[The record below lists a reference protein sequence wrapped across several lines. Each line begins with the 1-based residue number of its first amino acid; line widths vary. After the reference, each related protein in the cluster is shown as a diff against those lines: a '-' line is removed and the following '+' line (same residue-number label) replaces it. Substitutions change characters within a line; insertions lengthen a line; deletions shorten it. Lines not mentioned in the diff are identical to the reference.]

1 MTDTTSQAP
10 PKPARPRRTRRW
22 LIFAGI
28 VLGAAVLAFV
38 FSSRFGEDPKLV
50 DSPLVGEPL
59 PSFEL
64 PYLEQDGNLA
74 LDELRGEIVVLNFW
88 ASWCFPCRLEHEAL
102 TTAAAVYAERD
113 VRFVGILHQD
123 DGASA
128 VSFLDEFG
136 RGVNYSY
143 VMDPDSRIAV
153 ELGLFGVPETY
164 FVDSTGIIRGRI
176 QGEVT
181 PGVLVDTIDDLLAG
195 RDPTQ

>member
-10 PKPARPRRTRRW
+10 PGPARRRRRRPW
-22 LIFAGI
+22 LIAAGV
-28 VLGAAVLAFV
+28 VLGTAVLAFV

-59 PSFEL
+59 PSLAL
-64 PYLEQDGNLA
+64 PYLEQEGELQFD
-74 LDELRGEIVVLNFW
+74 DLRGEVVVLNFW
-88 ASWCFPCRLEHEAL
+88 ASWCFPCRLEQEAL
-102 TTAAAVYAERD
+102 TTTAAVYEGRG
-113 VRFVGILHQD
+113 VHFVGILHQD
-123 DGASA
+123 DEASA

-143 VMDPDSRIAV
+143 VTDPDSRVAV

-164 FVDSTGIIRGRI
+164 FVDSSGIIRGRI

-181 PGVLVDTIDDLLAG
+181 PGALVDTIEDLLAG
-195 RDPTQ
+195 RDPAQ